1 MISITISIMISTMNI
16 DEMRIYVE
24 KEILKQGSASAK
36 ALAPL
41 FKSILDALSENP
53 DGLVETPAILI
64 SEEPAQTETNSTM
77 YNVNNEQN
85 EIDEVID
92 IVNREHKRAKI
103 SVRDN
108 NLTILF
114 PFVEYAVDSVTAIS
128 PAHDGYYYLHLNI
141 DGGSYMM
148 HYCFTNAVAPVTEGE
163 ISVYNKLFGA
173 EYDRAT
179 NRFKVLVGS
188 TVYNLTPADMILAD
202 QEYDKVANTVNYTA
216 MWSNSKAKYIKCHDW
231 FSGFSSDI
239 DLHSAFFGCAEAE
252 AIDLNVNEELVVAN
266 MTNAFAGCVKL
277 QEITGIISLPDT
289 GYSVFGAF
297 SRCAKLHSVKI
308 KNLSLDIDFS
318 QSEQLSAESVGYIVD
333 NAKSGA
339 AFVVKLHPT
348 VLEKYNG
355 SSDWADVRSK
365 VNTNGKIKIQ

>member
-1 MISITISIMISTMNI
+1 
-16 DEMRIYVE
+16 MRAYVE
-24 KEILKQGSASAK
+24 REIQKQGSASAK
-36 ALAPL
+36 VLTPL
-41 FKSILDALSENP
+41 FESILDNMSEGS

-64 SEEPAQTETNSTM
+64 TEEPTQTETSSTM
-77 YNVNNEQN
+77 YNVDNGQD

-92 IVNREHKRAKI
+92 TVNREHQKAKI

-114 PFVEYAVDSVTAIS
+114 PFVEYATDSVTAIS
-128 PAHDGYYYLHLNI
+128 PAHDGYYYLHLSKEEE
-141 DGGSYMM
+141 GSYMM
-148 HYCFTNAVAPVTEGE
+148 HYCFTNAIAPVTEGE
-163 ISVYNKLFGA
+163 VNVYNRLFGA
-173 EYDRAT
+173 EYDRVT

-188 TVYNLTPADMILAD
+188 TIYSLEPADMILAD
-202 QEYDKVANTVNYTA
+202 QEYDKVANTTNYTA
-216 MWSNSKAKYIKCHDW
+216 MWSNSKSKYIKCHEW
-231 FSGFSSDI
+231 FSGFSTDI
-239 DLHSAFFGCAEAE
+239 DLHSAFFNCSYAE
-252 AIDLNVNEELVVAN
+252 AIDLNVDEELVVSN
-266 MTNAFAGCVKL
+266 LTNAFAGCSSL

-297 SRCAKLHSVKI
+297 NRCAKLHSVKL
-308 KNLSLDIDFS
+308 KNLALDIDFS
-318 QSEQLSAESVGYIVD
+318 QSEQLSAESVGYLVD

-365 VNTNGKIKIQ
+365 VSNNGKIKIQ